1 MQQQTSFGP
10 LTLITP
16 TAALKASVHGGRA
29 KCLQRLVRMDLPVP
43 ITVALS
49 FDAVHAAAVGDLPD
63 MDALLAPFGGA
74 PLLSV
79 RPSSEDPD
87 WGGPSAI
94 LNVGMNDARH
104 AELINHVGEEAA
116 TRVYLRFVQSYAI
129 HVARLDPDEFHI
141 PDVADRGSLVAMMA
155 TYEAET
161 DEAFPQDA
169 RVQLARSYARWRGH
183 GMEQPRVFC
192 AKQRVRPQML
202 GLVWLCRRWPWGQ
215 GGANAEKALFNSL
228 IRRQVPRALLAAI
241 SVLGWPNCAMCI
253 LMLKVQST

>member
-10 LTLITP
+10 LILITP

-155 TYEAET
+155 TYEAV
-161 DEAFPQDA
+161 DDAYLVAVKGAPEAVLHACKYVRGDATLDGFHHRRRCFPK
-169 RVQLARSYARWRGH
+169 
-183 GMEQPRVFC
+183 C
-192 AKQRVRPQML
+192 
-202 GLVWLCRRWPWGQ
+202 
-215 GGANAEKALFNSL
+215 SL
-228 IRRQVPRALLAAI
+228 RQ
-241 SVLGWPNCAMCI
+241 
-253 LMLKVQST
+253 